1 MLATANNQLAS
12 SLFCYTGT
20 TQYRPVSIPNILE
33 AANNARRRWPD
44 LAGMVDHA
52 VVLVENN
59 NLSMVRGN
67 PNLLALCRPV
77 RPDIETLSHP
87 PWHVVSQTATGLGCT
102 CRDWPPAQKAGPGD
116 GLYCPDILA
125 TLLQIYL
132 DQSPH
137 QASQRHAVQNI
148 RPLPYSPE
156 ALWQEALKELQY
168 LMTQPT
174 FTSWLAG
181 SRAIPE
187 ASRADLL
194 VVAVAN
200 RYAQEWLTYRLQPV
214 IDRVVTGLAGY
225 DLSACFVI
233 TSIRSDLPRSQET
246 NL

>member
-20 TQYRPVSIPNILE
+20 AQYRPVSTPNMLE
-33 AANNARRRWPD
+33 AAINARWRWPD
-44 LAGMVDHA
+44 LADMVDRA
-52 VVLVENN
+52 VVLVESN
-59 NLSMVRGN
+59 NLSTVTRN
-67 PNLLALCRPV
+67 STLLALCRPI
-77 RPDIETLSHP
+77 RPDVETTRHP
-87 PWHVVSQTATGLGCT
+87 PWHVVSQTATGLSCT

-132 DQSPH
+132 EQSSYQTGQHP
-137 QASQRHAVQNI
+137 AMQNI

-194 VVAVAN
+194 VV
-200 RYAQEWLTYRLQPV
+200 
-214 IDRVVTGLAGY
+214 
-225 DLSACFVI
+225 
-233 TSIRSDLPRSQET
+233 
-246 NL
+246 